1 MNLKGILAAG
11 IAAAA
16 LVISAGAAVAD
27 PAVATSSVNVRSGP
41 GGNFKVIAKL
51 TAGELVE
58 VNECQAGWCF
68 VERQGT
74 DGWVSASYLQAPDE
88 FDEEEEPAP
97 PPQKPG
103 QPQVNLGVTIGPDG
117 KPSVSFGINTPQPK
131 PTPKP
136 KPPTVCFFDK
146 NNYTGKSFCVPAG
159 TVADSLPGSWDDRIS
174 SIQVLNGASVDV
186 CTEEDAYGYCATYTK
201 SRPTLPGQIN
211 NDISSYETY

>member
-1 MNLKGILAAG
+1 MNLKGILAVG

-16 LVISAGAAVAD
+16 LVISAGAALAD

-51 TAGELVE
+51 SAGELVE
-58 VNECQAGWCF
+58 VNECQGGWCF

-74 DGWVSASYLQAPDE
+74 DGWVSASYLQAADDYE
-88 FDEEEEPAP
+88 EEEEPAP

-131 PTPKP
+131 PVP

-146 NNYTGKSFCVPAG
+146 TNYAGKSFCVPAG
-159 TVADSLPGSWDDRIS
+159 TVADSLPGNWDDRIS
-174 SIQVLNGASVDV
+174 SIQVLNGATVDV
-186 CTEEDAYGYCATYTK
+186 CSEEDAYGYCATYTK